1 MAHPGCP
8 GERAVKWIF
17 VVVLVRMCVP
27 ILRQT
32 SAEMCMLLY
41 VEAADSCTLNAV
53 CFLSQSEV
61 AAVNSI
67 GQFKIWDVRQ
77 SSAEPVRVFVP

>member
-1 MAHPGCP
+1 
-8 GERAVKWIF
+8 
-17 VVVLVRMCVP
+17 
-27 ILRQT
+27 
-32 SAEMCMLLY
+32 MCMLLY